1 MVRKLIYILGG
12 LIALIIL
19 AIILLPFVVDANKYR
34 PQIETAMNTALNR
47 KVEIGNIKL
56 SIFQGG
62 VSVEDISIADDPAF
76 STEPFLKAKDL
87 TVGVELMPLIFSR
100 ALNVTGVSIDE
111 PEVFLI
117 RSKSGTWN
125 FSTLGATSSKPKD
138 GSSDAS
144 SMNAASVL
152 VEKLTIKNGKLL
164 VGTVGANGKR
174 REYDNMNFEATGLS
188 YANQFPFQFSATT
201 PGNGSLKLA
210 GKVGPL
216 NQTDAQETPLDATVE
231 VKDLDL
237 ASTGFL
243 DPSSGIA
250 GVVDFAGSVNSDGK
264 KMISK
269 GQLTAKKLQAVPGSS
284 PAGVP
289 VEIDYDT
296 NYVLKAQTGDLTQGD
311 VHIGKALAHLTGT
324 YNNAGDTPAIQMKLN
339 GPGMPV
345 PELEAVLP
353 ALGVILPSGTSLK
366 GGTMDTSLAI
376 TGPVDRTAIT
386 GPVKLS
392 NTTLSGFDLGSKLGA
407 LSSFAGIPKGSDTVI
422 QTLSTDLRFAADGIR
437 TENLNLIVPSIGTM
451 TGNGTIAP
459 DHTLNYKMSAVITAS
474 SGALGGVAKLS
485 SLGGAQKGGIP
496 FTIKGTTSN
505 PSFTPDMSGMV
516 GGMGKGALSGISKT
530 VPGGQNLGGAIGG
543 LFGKKK
549 SQ

>member
-1 MVRKLIYILGG
+1 MSRKIIYILGG
-12 LIALIIL
+12 LVALVLL
-19 AIILLPFVVDANKYR
+19 AIVLLPFVVDANKYR

-56 SIFQGG
+56 SIFSGG
-62 VSVEDISIADDPAF
+62 VSVEDIAIADDPAF
-76 STEPFLKAKDL
+76 NSGPFLKAKAL

-100 ALNVTGVSIDE
+100 ALHVTGITIEE
-111 PEVFLI
+111 PEVSLF
-117 RSKSGTWN
+117 RSHSGTWN
-125 FSTLGATSSKPKD
+125 FSTLGATESKPKE
-138 GSSDAS
+138 AS
-144 SMNAASVL
+144 SSTSSMSANVL
-152 VEKLTIKNGKLL
+152 VQRLTIKNGTLL

-174 REYDNMNFEATGLS
+174 REYNNMNFEATGLS
-188 YANQFPFQFSATT
+188 YTNQFPFQFSATT
-201 PGNGSLKLA
+201 PGNGSLKLT
-210 GKVGPL
+210 GKAGPL
-216 NQTDAQETPLDATVE
+216 NQTDAEETPLDASVE
-231 VKDLDL
+231 VKNLDL

-243 DPSSGIA
+243 DPASGIA
-250 GVVDFAGSVNSDGK
+250 GVLDFTGNLNSDGQ
-264 KMISK
+264 KMNATGKI
-269 GQLTAKKLQAVPGSS
+269 TATKLQAVPGSS
-284 PAGVP
+284 PAGVQ
-289 VEIDYDT
+289 VEIDYAA
-296 NYVLKAQTGDLTQGD
+296 NYILKAQTGDLTQGD

-324 YNNAGDTPAIQMKLN
+324 YNNAGETPAIQMKLI

-376 TGPVDRTAIT
+376 AGPVDRTVIT
-386 GPVKLS
+386 GPVKIS

-407 LSSFAGIPKGSDTVI
+407 LSSFAGIPKGSDTLI

-437 TENLNLIVPSIGTM
+437 TDNLNLVVPSIGTM

-459 DHTLNYKMSAVITAS
+459 DHTLNYKMSALLTAS
-474 SGALGGVAKLS
+474 SGPLGGVAKLT
-485 SLGGAQKGGIP
+485 SLGGTQKGGIP
-496 FTIKGTTSN
+496 FTIKGTTTN
-505 PSFTPDMSGMV
+505 PSFTPDMGGMV

-530 VPGGQNLGGAIGG
+530 VPGGQNLGGAVGG